1 MNIRTHK
8 TQAPIITFTKR
19 EERQYAD
26 VLAMTQTV
34 AMVAD
39 LDSAA
44 SDLAEAL
51 RRFVDV
57 YGIGSEPSGRYEPE
71 EQEAVAGPPK
81 SGPTF

>member
-8 TQAPIITFTKR
+8 TQAPIISFTKR

-26 VLAMTQTV
+26 VLAMTETV

-39 LDSAA
+39 LDNAA
-44 SDLAEAL
+44 SDLAEAM
-51 RRFVDV
+51 RRFVDA
-57 YGIGSEPSGRYEPE
+57 YGIGSERRGRYEP
-71 EQEAVAGPPK
+71 EQEAVAGPPT